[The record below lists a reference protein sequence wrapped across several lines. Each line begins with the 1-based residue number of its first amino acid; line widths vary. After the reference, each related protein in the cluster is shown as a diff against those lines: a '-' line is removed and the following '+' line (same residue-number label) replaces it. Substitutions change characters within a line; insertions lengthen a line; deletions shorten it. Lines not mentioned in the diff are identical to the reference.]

1 MIERYLMVLED
12 FMINEQLCINLNID
26 DNFDKP
32 TFINDIYE
40 EIEIIRQEFN
50 LNDSK
55 FIVLLDFTK
64 IIPDDNVINEICD
77 IINKVED
84 HLMKNID
91 KFIIYKT
98 NSKTDYILRLIE
110 HRISRLLFDKIV
122 GDANI
127 SDIVNNA
134 LNDKNLLTSI
144 SHPVKTDSN

>member
-26 DNFDKP
+26 GNFDKP

-40 EIEIIRQEFN
+40 EVDIIRQEFN

-64 IIPDDNVINEICD
+64 IIPDDHIINEICD
-77 IINKVED
+77 IVNKVED

-110 HRISRLLFDKIV
+110 HRVSRLLFDKIV

-144 SHPVKTDSN
+144 SHPVKTGSN

>member
-32 TFINDIYE
+32 TFTNDIYE

-64 IIPDDNVINEICD
+64 IIPDDDVINEICD

-110 HRISRLLFDKIV
+110 HRVSRLLFDKIV

>member
-64 IIPDDNVINEICD
+64 IIPDDDVINEICD

-98 NSKTDYILRLIE
+98 NSKTDYILTIIIL
-110 HRISRLLFDKIV
+110 
-122 GDANI
+122 
-127 SDIVNNA
+127 
-134 LNDKNLLTSI
+134 
-144 SHPVKTDSN
+144 

>member
-26 DNFDKP
+26 NNFDKP

-64 IIPDDNVINEICD
+64 IIPDDDVINEICD

-110 HRISRLLFDKIV
+110 HRVSRLLFDKIV

>member
-26 DNFDKP
+26 GNFDKP

-40 EIEIIRQEFN
+40 EVEIIRQEFN

-64 IIPDDNVINEICD
+64 IIPDDHVINEICD
-77 IINKVED
+77 IVNKVED

-110 HRISRLLFDKIV
+110 HRVSRLLFDKIV

-127 SDIVNNA
+127 SNIVNNA

>member
-26 DNFDKP
+26 GNFDKP

-40 EIEIIRQEFN
+40 EVDIIRQEFN

-64 IIPDDNVINEICD
+64 IIPDDHVINEICD
-77 IINKVED
+77 IVNKVED

-110 HRISRLLFDKIV
+110 HRVSRLLFDKIV

-144 SHPVKTDSN
+144 SHPVKTGSN

>member
-50 LNDSK
+50 LNDTK

-64 IIPDDNVINEICD
+64 IIPDDDVINEICD

-110 HRISRLLFDKIV
+110 HRVSRLLFDKIV

>member
-1 MIERYLMVLED
+1 M
-12 FMINEQLCINLNID
+12 
-26 DNFDKP
+26 
-32 TFINDIYE
+32 
-40 EIEIIRQEFN
+40 
-50 LNDSK
+50 
-55 FIVLLDFTK
+55 
-64 IIPDDNVINEICD
+64 INEICD

-110 HRISRLLFDKIV
+110 HRVSRLLFDKIV

>member
-64 IIPDDNVINEICD
+64 IIPDDDVINEICD

>member
-110 HRISRLLFDKIV
+110 HRVSRLLFDKIV

>member
-26 DNFDKP
+26 GNFDKP

-40 EIEIIRQEFN
+40 EVEIIRQEFN

-64 IIPDDNVINEICD
+64 IIPDDHVINEICD
-77 IINKVED
+77 IVNKVED

-110 HRISRLLFDKIV
+110 HRVSRLLFDKIV

>member
-1 MIERYLMVLED
+1 MIERYLTVLED

-110 HRISRLLFDKIV
+110 HRVSRLLFDKIV

>member
-1 MIERYLMVLED
+1 
-12 FMINEQLCINLNID
+12 MINEQLCINLNID

-64 IIPDDNVINEICD
+64 IIPDDDVINEICD

>member
-40 EIEIIRQEFN
+40 EVEIIRQEFN

-64 IIPDDNVINEICD
+64 IIPDDHVINENCD
-77 IINKVED
+77 IVNKVED

-110 HRISRLLFDKIV
+110 HRVSRLLFDKIV

>member
-1 MIERYLMVLED
+1 MS
-12 FMINEQLCINLNID
+12 
-26 DNFDKP
+26 

-64 IIPDDNVINEICD
+64 IIPDDDVINEICD

-110 HRISRLLFDKIV
+110 HRVSRLLFDKIV

>member
-26 DNFDKP
+26 GNFDKP

-40 EIEIIRQEFN
+40 EVDIIRQEFN

-64 IIPDDNVINEICD
+64 IIPDDHIINEICD
-77 IINKVED
+77 IVNKVED

-110 HRISRLLFDKIV
+110 HRVSRLLFDKIV

-127 SDIVNNA
+127 SNIVNNA

>member
-26 DNFDKP
+26 NNFDKP

-64 IIPDDNVINEICD
+64 IIPDDDVINEICD

-84 HLMKNID
+84 HLIKNID

-110 HRISRLLFDKIV
+110 HRVSRLLFDKIV

>member
-64 IIPDDNVINEICD
+64 IIPYDDVINEICD

-110 HRISRLLFDKIV
+110 HRVSRLLFDKIV

>member
-26 DNFDKP
+26 GNFDKP

-40 EIEIIRQEFN
+40 EVDIIRQEFN

-64 IIPDDNVINEICD
+64 IIPDDHIINDICD
-77 IINKVED
+77 IVNKVED

-110 HRISRLLFDKIV
+110 HRVSRLLFDKIV

>member
-64 IIPDDNVINEICD
+64 IIPDDDVINEICD
-77 IINKVED
+77 IINKVEE

-110 HRISRLLFDKIV
+110 HRVSRLLFDKIV

-144 SHPVKTDSN
+144 KANCWVCC

>member
-26 DNFDKP
+26 GNFDKP

-40 EIEIIRQEFN
+40 EVDIIRQEFN

-64 IIPDDNVINEICD
+64 IIPDDHIINEICD
-77 IINKVED
+77 IVNKVED

-98 NSKTDYILRLIE
+98 NSKTDYILRL
-110 HRISRLLFDKIV
+110 L
-122 GDANI
+122 
-127 SDIVNNA
+127 
-134 LNDKNLLTSI
+134 
-144 SHPVKTDSN
+144 

>member
-26 DNFDKP
+26 GNFDKP

-40 EIEIIRQEFN
+40 EVDIIRQEFN

-64 IIPDDNVINEICD
+64 IIPDDHIINEICD
-77 IINKVED
+77 IVNKVED

-110 HRISRLLFDKIV
+110 HRVSRLLFDKIV

-127 SDIVNNA
+127 SNIVNNA

-144 SHPVKTDSN
+144 SHPVKTGSN

>member
-64 IIPDDNVINEICD
+64 IIPDDDVINEICD

-110 HRISRLLFDKIV
+110 HRVSRLLFDKIV

>member
-26 DNFDKP
+26 GNFDKP

-40 EIEIIRQEFN
+40 EVEIIRQEFN

-64 IIPDDNVINEICD
+64 ILPDDHVINEICD
-77 IINKVED
+77 IVNKVED

-110 HRISRLLFDKIV
+110 HRVSRLLFDKIV

>member
-64 IIPDDNVINEICD
+64 IIPDDDVINEICD

-110 HRISRLLFDKIV
+110 HRVSRLLFDKIV

-144 SHPVKTDSN
+144 SHPVKTDSS

>member
-26 DNFDKP
+26 GNFDKP

-40 EIEIIRQEFN
+40 EVDIIRQEFN

-64 IIPDDNVINEICD
+64 IIPDDHIINEICD
-77 IINKVED
+77 IVNKVED

-110 HRISRLLFDKIV
+110 HRVSRLLFDKIV